1 MMMRT
6 TITLD
11 EDIAAKLQA
20 EVRRSGRSFKDVVN
34 DPMRAGLLK
43 CAPAKAAPRFVVCSK
58 PLGLRPGLSS
68 DNIEE
73 LLDAAESP
81 SRR

>member
-1 MMMRT
+1 VRT

-34 DPMRAGLLK
+34 EAIRAGLLK
-43 CAPAKAAPRFVVCSK
+43 RAPAKAAPRFVVRSK
-58 PLGLRPGLSS
+58 PLGLRPGLSY
-68 DNIEE
+68 DNVEE

>member
-6 TITLD
+6 TRTLD

-20 EVRRSGRSFKDVVN
+20 EVRRSGCSFNDVVN
-34 DPMRAGLLK
+34 EAIQAGRFK
-43 CAPAKAAPRFVVCSK
+43 CAPAKADPRFVMRSK

-68 DNIEE
+68 DNVEE